1 MRKKTEAPEPF
12 DYEQAYLE
20 ISSQMQGIHIMRSEE
35 MPRIE
40 LYLDQLISLVST
52 ELSPLYEPGDK
63 IVTGSMV
70 NNYVKQKVMPAP
82 TRRRYNRTH
91 LAALMFVCC
100 LKRVL
105 TISQVSSLLLMLDH
119 ADVDVELAY
128 DELAGTLE
136 RATAARFP
144 QSLKDVE
151 DDAAVEIHMNLVDRA
166 GNPVTGELPAIMES
180 AVSLVANRAFVEK
193 LLALEAHRN

>member
-12 DYEQAYLE
+12 DYEQAYRDT
-20 ISSQMQGIHIMRSEE
+20 SAQMQEIHIMRIEE

-82 TRRRYNRTH
+82 TRKRYNRTH

-105 TISQVSSLLLMLDH
+105 TISQVSSLLLMLEQ
-119 ADVDVELAY
+119 ANVDVELAY
-128 DELAGTLE
+128 DELACTLE
-136 RATAARFP
+136 KALAARFP
-144 QSLKDVE
+144 ENLKDVE
-151 DDAAVEIHMNLVDRA
+151 DDAMDEIRMNLVDRT
-166 GNPVTGELPAIMES
+166 GSPVSGELPAIMES
-180 AVSLVANRAFVEK
+180 AVSLVVNRAFVEK
-193 LLALEAHRN
+193 LLALEARRS

>member
-128 DELAGTLE
+128 DELAGILE

-193 LLALEAHRN
+193 LLALEARRN

>member
-1 MRKKTEAPEPF
+1 MRKKTEASEPF

-20 ISSQMQGIHIMRSEE
+20 ISSQMHEVHIMRIEE

-52 ELSPLYEPGDK
+52 ELSPLYEPDDK

-82 TRRRYNRTH
+82 TRRRYNRAH

-105 TISQVSSLLLMLDH
+105 TISQVSSLLLMLEH
-119 ADVDVELAY
+119 ANVDVEVAY
-128 DELAGTLE
+128 DELACTLE
-136 RATAARFP
+136 RALAARFP
-144 QSLKDVE
+144 KSLKDMD
-151 DDAAVEIHMNLVDRA
+151 DDAAGRIHMNLVDNA

-180 AVSLVANRAFVEK
+180 AVGLVVNRAFVEK
-193 LLALEAHRN
+193 LLALEARRG

>member
-20 ISSQMQGIHIMRSEE
+20 ISSQMQGIHIMRLEE

-128 DELAGTLE
+128 DELASTLE

-144 QSLKDVE
+144 QSLKGVKDDV
-151 DDAAVEIHMNLVDRA
+151 AVVVRMNLVDRA
-166 GNPVTGELPAIMES
+166 GNLVTGELPAIMES
-180 AVSLVANRAFVEK
+180 AVSLVVNRAFVEK
-193 LLALEAHRN
+193 LLALEARRN